1 MNNLLRTLLP
11 LLRTL
16 PSGSRRFLIGYGVA
30 TACLS
35 LLDIVSLGLIA
46 VLLPSLVSG
55 ADVELPILGNVADQG
70 TLIPLLG
77 VACALVVAKGVFA
90 VLILRSATARFAKH
104 EVAIGDRLLASYLSS
119 PWEKRLQKNSSEL
132 VRTVDVGVGL
142 SVAGVL
148 IPSMTLFGELGTLIA
163 VGVVLAVAQPLIA
176 VVSIVYLGLVA
187 LLLARVISPLSVRMG
202 QENLKWSAKTVK
214 ILTEALAALKEITL
228 ADRAAE
234 VRAQVHETRSH
245 SAVARANSVFLG
257 QVPRYV
263 LESALIVG
271 FILVGAVGFATS
283 GAEGAVSAIG
293 LFAVAGFRLVPSLTR
308 LQAVQSQVN
317 SNSAFA
323 RQVVTDIHESEQLLA
338 EASKEHPQQ
347 ELVSDRVDI
356 VLRDVGFTYPGAT
369 IPALDRVNARI
380 PAGSHVAFVGSSGAG
395 KSTIIDILLGLLRP
409 TSGVV
414 EIDAEPM
421 DRIMRSWRKRIGY
434 VPQDVALF
442 DASVGQ
448 NVALTWDAAT
458 VDHAKVEAAL
468 RRAQMYDVIMSREG
482 GRDALIAERGLALS
496 GGQRQR
502 LGIARA
508 LYNEPDVLVMDEA
521 TSALDTATES
531 AVTTAIR
538 ELHGDV
544 TVITVAHRLSTIR
557 SADIVFF
564 MQDGR
569 IVAQG
574 TFDEVVAA
582 VPDFAHQAQLA
593 GLR

>member
-1 MNNLLRTLLP
+1 MKNLLTTLRP

-16 PSGSRRFLIGYGVA
+16 PSGSRRFLIGYGIA

-35 LLDIVSLGLIA
+35 LLDIISLGIIA
-46 VLLPSLVSG
+46 VLLPSLVGG
-55 ADVELPILGNVADQG
+55 ASVELPVIGSVSSQSQLL
-70 TLIPLLG
+70 TLLAI
-77 VACALVVAKGVFA
+77 ACALVVAKGVFA
-90 VLILRSATARFAKH
+90 VIILRAATARFAKH

-119 PWEKRLQKNSSEL
+119 PWERRLQTNSSEL
-132 VRTVDVGVGL
+132 VRTVDIGVGL

-148 IPSMTLFGELGTLIA
+148 IPAMTLFGEVGTLLA
-163 VGVVLAVAQPLIA
+163 VGVVLVAAQPVIA
-176 VVSIVYLGLVA
+176 AVSIVYLALVG
-187 LLLARVISPLSVRMG
+187 LLLARVISPMAVQMG
-202 QENLKWSAKTVK
+202 QKNLKWSGKTVK

-228 ADRAAE
+228 ADRASE
-234 VRAQVHETRSH
+234 VRAQVYETRTH
-245 SAVARANSVFLG
+245 SSAARANSIFLA

-263 LESALIVG
+263 LEAALIVG
-271 FILVGAVGFATS
+271 FLLVGVVGFAT
-283 GAEGAVSAIG
+283 GGTEGAVSAIG

-323 RQVVTDIHESEQLLA
+323 QQVVTDIRDSEQLL
-338 EASKEHPQQ
+338 EESSRENPQH
-347 ELVSDRVDI
+347 ELSADRVDI
-356 VLRDVGFTYPGAT
+356 VLHDVAFTYPGAGQ
-369 IPALDRVNARI
+369 PALRGVSATI

-395 KSTIIDILLGLLRP
+395 KSTIIDILLGLLKP
-409 TSGVV
+409 ASGYV
-414 EIDAEPM
+414 EIGSEPM
-421 DRIMRSWRKRIGY
+421 DRVMKSWRKRIGY
-434 VPQDVALF
+434 VPQDVSLF

-448 NVALTWDAAT
+448 NVALSWDPDN
-458 VDHAKVEAAL
+458 VDDAKVEAAL
-468 RRAQMYDVIMSREG
+468 RRAQMYDVVMSREG
-482 GRDALIAERGLALS
+482 GPGALIAERGLALS

-521 TSALDTATES
+521 TSALDTATEA

-557 SADIVFF
+557 SADVVFF

-593 GLR
+593 GLS

>member
-1 MNNLLRTLLP
+1 MKNLLNTLRP
-11 LLRTL
+11 LLATL
-16 PSGSRRFLIGYGVA
+16 PSGSRRFLIGYGIA

-35 LLDIVSLGLIA
+35 LLDIISLGLIA

-55 ADVELPILGNVADQG
+55 AEVQLPILGNVGEQSQLL
-70 TLIPLLG
+70 TLLG
-77 VACALVVAKGVFA
+77 IACALVVAKGVFA
-90 VLILRSATARFAKH
+90 VMILRSATARFAKH

-148 IPSMTLFGELGTLIA
+148 IPAMTLFGELGTLLA
-163 VGVVLAVAQPLIA
+163 VAVVLVVAQPLIA
-176 VVSIVYLGLVA
+176 LVSVLYLGLVA
-187 LLLARVISPLSVRMG
+187 MLLARVISPLSVRMG
-202 QENLKWSAKTVK
+202 QENLRWSAKTVK

-228 ADRAAE
+228 ADRSSE

-245 SAVARANSVFLG
+245 SSVARANSVFLA

-271 FILVGAVGFATS
+271 FLLVGGVGLVT
-283 GAEGAVSAIG
+283 GGTEGAVSAVG

-323 RQVVTDIHESEQLLA
+323 LQVATDIQESEELLA
-338 EASKEHPQQ
+338 ESSKEHPQQ
-347 ELVSDRVDI
+347 DLTSKRVDI
-356 VLRDVGFTYPGAT
+356 VLRDVGFTYPGAAQ
-369 IPALDRVNARI
+369 PALRGVNATI

-395 KSTIIDILLGLLRP
+395 KSTIIDILLGLLKP
-409 TSGVV
+409 TSGHIEVDS
-414 EIDAEPM
+414 ERM
-421 DRIMRSWRKRIGY
+421 DRVLTSWRKRIGY
-434 VPQDVALF
+434 VPQDVSLF

-448 NVALTWDAAT
+448 NVALSWDPAN

-468 RRAQMYDVIMSREG
+468 RRAQMYDVVMSREG

-508 LYNEPDVLVMDEA
+508 LYHEPDVLVMDEA

-538 ELHGDV
+538 ELHGEV

-582 VPDFAHQAQLA
+582 VPDFARQAQLA
-593 GLR
+593 GLN

>member
-1 MNNLLRTLLP
+1 MKNLLNTLRP
-11 LLRTL
+11 LLATL
-16 PSGSRRFLIGYGVA
+16 PSGSRRFLIGYGIA

-46 VLLPSLVSG
+46 VLLPSLVGG
-55 ADVELPILGNVADQG
+55 ADVQLPVLGNVGEQSQLL
-70 TLIPLLG
+70 TLLG
-77 VACALVVAKGVFA
+77 IACTLVVAKGVFA
-90 VLILRSATARFAKH
+90 VMILRSATARFAKH

-148 IPSMTLFGELGTLIA
+148 IPAMTLFGELGTLLA
-163 VGVVLAVAQPLIA
+163 VAVVLVVAQPLIA
-176 VVSIVYLGLVA
+176 LVSVLYLGLVA
-187 LLLARVISPLSVRMG
+187 MLLARVISPLSVRMG
-202 QENLKWSAKTVK
+202 QENLRWSAKTVK

-228 ADRAAE
+228 ADRASE

-245 SAVARANSVFLG
+245 SSVARANSVFLA

-271 FILVGAVGFATS
+271 FLLVGGVGLAS
-283 GAEGAVSAIG
+283 GGTEGAVSAVG

-323 RQVVTDIHESEQLLA
+323 LQVATDIRESEELLA
-338 EASKEHPQQ
+338 ESSKEHPQQ
-347 ELVSDRVDI
+347 DLTSKRVDI
-356 VLRDVGFTYPGAT
+356 VLRDVGFTYPGAAQ
-369 IPALDRVNARI
+369 PALRGVNATI

-395 KSTIIDILLGLLRP
+395 KSTIIDILLGLLKP
-409 TSGVV
+409 TAGHIEVDS
-414 EIDAEPM
+414 ERM
-421 DRIMRSWRKRIGY
+421 DRVLTSWRKRIGY
-434 VPQDVALF
+434 VPQDVSLF

-448 NVALTWDAAT
+448 NVALSWDPAN

-468 RRAQMYDVIMSREG
+468 RRAQMYDVVMSREG

-538 ELHGDV
+538 ELHGEV

-582 VPDFAHQAQLA
+582 VPDFARQAQLA
-593 GLR
+593 GLS

>member
-1 MNNLLRTLLP
+1 MNNLLKTLRP
-11 LLRTL
+11 LLATL
-16 PSGSRRFLIGYGVA
+16 PPGSRRFLIGYGIA

-35 LLDIVSLGLIA
+35 LLDIISLGLIA

-55 ADVELPILGNVADQG
+55 AEVQLPFLGTVGEQSQLL
-70 TLIPLLG
+70 TLLG
-77 VACALVVAKGVFA
+77 IACALVVAKGVFA
-90 VLILRSATARFAKH
+90 VMILRSATARFAKH

-132 VRTVDVGVGL
+132 VRSVDVGVGL
-142 SVAGVL
+142 SVSGVL
-148 IPSMTLFGELGTLIA
+148 IPSMTLFGELGTLLA
-163 VGVVLAVAQPLIA
+163 VGVVLVVAQPLIA
-176 VVSIVYLGLVA
+176 VVSILYLGLVA

-228 ADRAAE
+228 ADRASE

-245 SAVARANSVFLG
+245 SSVARANSVFLA

-271 FILVGAVGFATS
+271 FLLVGGVGFATG
-283 GAEGAVSAIG
+283 GAEGAVSAVG

-323 RQVVTDIHESEQLLA
+323 QQVATDISESEQLLA
-338 EASKEHPQQ
+338 ENAQENPQQ
-347 ELVSDRVDI
+347 DLDAERVDI
-356 VLRDVGFTYPGAT
+356 VLRDVSFTYPGAAQ
-369 IPALDRVNARI
+369 PALRGVNATI
-380 PAGSHVAFVGSSGAG
+380 PAGSHVAFVGPSGAG

-409 TSGVV
+409 TSGHV
-414 EIDAEPM
+414 EVDSERM
-421 DRIMRSWRKRIGY
+421 DRVLTSWRKRIGY
-434 VPQDVALF
+434 VPQDVSLF

-448 NVALTWDAAT
+448 NVALSWDPAN
-458 VDHAKVEAAL
+458 VDHTKVEAAL
-468 RRAQMYDVIMSREG
+468 RRAQMYDVVMNREG

-538 ELHGDV
+538 ELHGEV

-582 VPDFAHQAQLA
+582 VPDFARQAQLA
-593 GLR
+593 GLS